1 MSFENWEFPH
11 TNFYGSDLREL
22 IRMYKQLSEDYS
34 TIKSEIDKAVD
45 FIDNFR
51 DYVGDTV
58 SEIVNDKLL
67 IVNNRLDALTE
78 AIKRIDLNIDEIE
91 TNITELYS
99 DIDMLRNHFNEEILA
114 IRLEIATMY
123 QVFAD
128 YKHSIDDIIAD
139 KILEMIGYIEEHVQ
153 QIERLYVTNPM
164 TGEFVNIQDVLN
176 MFAEYIA
183 LGYGLTAEEYD
194 SLKLTTL
201 AYDSMRLTALAYSM
215 RGYLI
220 FFKKLKMT
228 MISPFTGE
236 MDSYENVIY
245 TLTNLHRKALT
256 AQIYDEQLFTSDVY
270 DGFAISAYNYD
281 WHGEVLAV
289 QPITQGGI

>member
-22 IRMYKQLSEDYS
+22 IRMYKQLSEDYA

-67 IVNNRLDALTE
+67 SVNAKLEALTE

-91 TNITELYS
+91 KNVIELYS
-99 DIDMLRNHFNEEILA
+99 DMDMLRNNFNSEMVA
-114 IRLEIATMY
+114 IRLEIATIY
-123 QVFAD
+123 EVFAD
-128 YKHSIDDIIAD
+128 YKQSIDDIVAN
-139 KILEMIGYIEEHVQ
+139 KILEMVAYIEEHVQ
-153 QIERLYVTNPM
+153 QVERLYVINPM
-164 TGEFVNIQDVLN
+164 TGEYVNIQSVLD

-194 SLKLTTL
+194 SLKLTAL
-201 AYDSMRLTALAYSM
+201 AYDNLRLTALAYSM

-220 FFKKLKMT
+220 FFKRLKMI
-228 MISPFTGE
+228 MLSPFTGE
-236 MDSYENVIY
+236 MDSYDNIIHM
-245 TLTNLHRKALT
+245 LTNLHKDALT
-256 AQIYDEQLFTSDVY
+256 AEEYDGKLFTSDVY

-281 WHGEVLAV
+281 WHGKTML
-289 QPITQGGI
+289 TTN